1 MMLARQR
8 LTDLNKSLAIP
19 LLERKNNHRKFRLE
33 KKAWIKVNAIRQR
46 GRDLI
51 NVN

>member
-19 LLERKNNHRKFRLE
+19 LLERKNNHRKFRLQ
-33 KKAWIKVNAIRQR
+33 KKAKKANANKKRR
-46 GRDLI
+46 RD
-51 NVN
+51 